1 MSRWACFFYLDSTK
15 STEPILMGA
24 PYRAVLL
31 MLFQYFTFLFN
42 SGQQLLQICF
52 LLCTCWEKDMGVLNS
67 LLYEWFYCIRILVW
81 FFFFSLQSICKC
93 SEEIC
98 LCGQM
103 SVCGIFL
110 MTCLPHI
117 NPVSLQG
124 IQLGHL
130 CLQGSGV
137 LLQDSG
143 TYWSLLHEGLHSSL
157 GIFLFKFRYYI
168 QDSLRIKEFMH

>member
-1 MSRWACFFYLDSTK
+1 
-15 STEPILMGA
+15 MGA

-31 MLFQYFTFLFN
+31 MLFQYFIFLFN
-42 SGQQLLQICF
+42 SGQQLSYKF
-52 LLCTCWEKDMGVLNS
+52 AFFYVHVGKKTWEYLSLYMSGSIVLGFQ
-67 LLYEWFYCIRILVW
+67 YD
-81 FFFFSLQSICKC
+81 FFSLQSICKC

-110 MTCLPHI
+110 MICLPHI
-117 NPVSLQG
+117 NPVSLHG

-130 CLQGSGV
+130 CMQGSGA

-143 TYWSLLHEGLHSSL
+143 TYWPPLREGLYSSL
-157 GIFLFKFRYYI
+157 GIFLFKFRYYV
-168 QDSLRIKEFMH
+168 QDSVRIEEFMHRFLELLLT